1 MLSGIAGGGIMSR
14 YMIWMLG
21 AVACIYGAIA
31 GSFFDHIPMSAVAF
45 GLIAIIFV
53 LAAYKD
59 LSAKSRS

>member
-1 MLSGIAGGGIMSR
+1 
-14 YMIWMLG
+14 MIWMLG

-31 GSFFDHIPMSAVAF
+31 GSFFDHIPLSAVAF

-59 LSAKSRS
+59 IAANSKN